1 MELRGYYRVWRNFM
15 ALWGGRFSTGPD
27 EAFKQFNDS
36 LPFDY
41 QLAEQDIIGSVACAG
56 ALEQVSVL
64 SSDEHKKLVS
74 ALYELLEEVKADP
87 MAVATSGAEDIHS
100 HVEAA
105 LIEKVGDLAKKLHTG
120 RSRNDQVATDFRL
133 WCRDTADHILKA
145 IAQLKAEF
153 IGLAERELGT
163 ILPGYT
169 HLQRAQPVLFSHWCM
184 AYVEM
189 LERDESRL
197 QDAQARMNYCP
208 LGSGALAGTAYPIDR
223 HALAQGLGFTGATK
237 NSLDGVSDR
246 DFVVELL
253 SCASISMINLS
264 RMSEDLIFYNS
275 GEAGFIEL
283 ADNVTSGSS
292 LMPQKK
298 NPDALELIRGKTGR
312 VFGAFSAMMMT
323 LKALPLAYNK
333 DMQEDKE
340 GIFDAMP
347 TWLACIHM
355 AQACIKGIKVK
366 ADKTLAAAKGGHAN
380 ATELADYLVAKGVPF
395 REGHHIVGVLVQLAI
410 SEGKTLEELSLEQYK
425 SVNPVFE
432 DDVYPVLEIDACIKA
447 RQALGG
453 TSLEQVSKAVKD
465 AKKKQQITVRD
476 ANLDD
481 VEEIAKLVQHWATVG
496 ENLPR
501 AKSDMVHSIN
511 EFAVTEINGKVSGCA
526 SLYIYDTG
534 LAEIRSLGIDPKSAV
549 TGQGRELVEH
559 LLVKAKKLALNRV
572 IVLTRVPDFFEN
584 QRFSFCSKESLPEK
598 VMKDCELCLRKENC
612 DEVAMEYMLKP
623 SNSMEIPCKNVA

>member
-1 MELRGYYRVWRNFM
+1 M
-15 ALWGGRFSTGPD
+15 ALWGGRFSSGPD
-27 EAFKQFNDS
+27 AAFKQFNDS

-41 QLAEQDIIGSVACAG
+41 QMAEQDIIGSIAWAG
-56 ALEQVSVL
+56 ALQQVDVL
-64 SSDEHKKLVS
+64 TGNEHQELVN
-74 ALYELLEEVKADP
+74 ALQQLQSEVEENP
-87 MAVATSGAEDIHS
+87 TAVATSGFEDIHS
-100 HVEAA
+100 YVEAK
-105 LIEKVGDLAKKLHTG
+105 LIGKVGDLAKKLHTG

-133 WCRDTADHILKA
+133 WSRQSAEQILTAIGSLKA
-145 IAQLKAEF
+145 AFIAV
-153 IGLAERELGT
+153 AERELGT

-197 QDAQARMNYCP
+197 NDAIARLNVCP
-208 LGSGALAGTAYPIDR
+208 LGCGALAGTAYPIDR
-223 HALAQGLGFTGATK
+223 QALASTLGFTEASR
-237 NSLDGVSDR
+237 NSLDSVSDR

-253 SCASISMINLS
+253 SCASISMIHLS
-264 RMSEDLIFYNS
+264 RFAEDLIFYNS

-283 ADNVTSGSS
+283 SDSVTSGSS

-340 GIFDAMP
+340 GLFDAMP

-355 AQACIKGIKVK
+355 AQACLNGLKVNSER
-366 ADKTLAAAKGGHAN
+366 TLLAARGGHAN
-380 ATELADYLVAKGVPF
+380 ATELADYLVAKGIPF
-395 REGHHIVGVLVQLAI
+395 REGHHIVGELVQVAI
-410 SEGKTLEELSLEQYK
+410 AKQKNLEQLPIEEFK
-425 SVNPVFE
+425 AVCDAIE
-432 DDVYPVLEIDACIKA
+432 EDVYPVLEIDACIAA

-453 TSLEQVSKAVKD
+453 TSLPQVSDAIKT
-465 AKKKQQITVRD
+465 AKKKRQITVRD
-476 ANLDD
+476 ATLND
-481 VEEIAKLVQHWATVG
+481 VEAIAGLVQYWAKVG

-511 EFAVTEINGKVSGCA
+511 EFAVTEVGGKVTGCA

-534 LAEIRSLGIDPKSAV
+534 LAEIRSLGINPSVDVK
-549 TGQGRELVEH
+549 GQGQQLVDY
-559 LLVKAKKLALNRV
+559 LLSKAKKLALHRI
-572 IVLTRVPDFFEN
+572 IVLTRVPGFFTK
-584 QRFSFCSKESLPEK
+584 QGFIDCTKESLPEK
-598 VMKDCELCLRKENC
+598 VMKDCELCLRKDNC
-612 DEVAMEYMLKP
+612 DEVAMEFMLTNK
-623 SNSMEIPCKNVA
+623 SSKFISCRYVA